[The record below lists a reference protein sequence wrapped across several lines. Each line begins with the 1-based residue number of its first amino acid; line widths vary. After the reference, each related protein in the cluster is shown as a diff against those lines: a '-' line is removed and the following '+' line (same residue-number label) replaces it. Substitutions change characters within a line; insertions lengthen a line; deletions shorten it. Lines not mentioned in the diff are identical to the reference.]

1 MVPWLTL
8 RGLHTDRLEGFSAG
22 HWLTFRGLPAECLGD
37 RSHEA
42 ASFPFRRDDTS
53 GVLDLRRPPDGLS
66 LAARRDSN
74 PMDGLLGGTSS
85 DTGRVSGNR
94 NNTASGG
101 MAGDLFGMVL
111 GAPRTP
117 PMAWTPGPGGLQGPR
132 RSSGCG
138 FAGTRPVHFLR
149 GISGVGTW
157 ISHPLDKEVT
167 NGLGR
172 FKHQQCLGKSWTLK
186 TAKNTK
192 VN

>member
-8 RGLHTDRLEGFSAG
+8 RGLHTDRHEVFPAD
-22 HWLTFRGLPAECLGD
+22 HWLTFRGLPAECLWVLP
-37 RSHEA
+37 HEA
-42 ASFPFRRDDTS
+42 ASFPFRRDGTS

-85 DTGRVSGNR
+85 DTGRVSSSRRNR
-94 NNTASGG
+94 AAGG

-138 FAGTRPVHFLR
+138 FAGTRPVHFHR

-157 ISHPLDKEVT
+157 IFIRV
-167 NGLGR
+167 
-172 FKHQQCLGKSWTLK
+172 C
-186 TAKNTK
+186 
-192 VN
+192 